1 MAYLPGSGP
10 SLEISPDYPYEDPGA
25 FAGAPP
31 PGFVTAFWNPY
42 EVKHRRRTSRAQLA
56 VLEREFDTDPKPNA
70 DKRRS
75 LAAQLNMTPR
85 AIQVSEA
92 PADSRSFR

>member
-1 MAYLPGSGP
+1 M
-10 SLEISPDYPYEDPGA
+10 PDYGYDYP
-25 FAGAPP
+25 PP

-42 EVKHRRRTSRAQLA
+42 EVKHRRRTSRAQLS
-56 VLEREFDTDPKPNA
+56 VLEREFETDPKPNA

-85 AIQVSEA
+85 AIQVSFS
-92 PADSRSFR
+92 PGVHVRHIG